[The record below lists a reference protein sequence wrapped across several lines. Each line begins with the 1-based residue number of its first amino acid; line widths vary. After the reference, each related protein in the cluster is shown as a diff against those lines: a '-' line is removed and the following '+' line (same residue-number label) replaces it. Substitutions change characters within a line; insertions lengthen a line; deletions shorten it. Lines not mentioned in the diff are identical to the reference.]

1 MARGR
6 TMVIVSHRLSSL
18 TECDAI
24 LVLDQG
30 RILGLGPHS
39 ELIARCPAYQ
49 QLWHQQNRHM
59 IASEN
64 EVLSPV

>member
-1 MARGR
+1 
-6 TMVIVSHRLSSL
+6 MVIVSHRLSSL